1 MFNIYCAD
9 DDTTDTVRDSLCPSN
24 KAAGLVVLFA
34 SAWSGMARLV
44 SGCLALAAY
53 SRSLLVRSALFSLA
67 QLHGEA
73 R

>member
-9 DDTTDTVRDSLCPSN
+9 DDTTDTVRDSLCRSN

-44 SGCLALAAY
+44 SGCLAAY
-53 SRSLLVRSALFSLA
+53 SRSLLVRSALLSLA